1 MQYHPVA
8 LGGHC
13 AIFTAGHVR
22 QAGWRMRTQPSQLS
36 TRVQGKVGD
45 RAAAADDASVT
56 DLEKTRSK
64 LSNMTSPGLYLELL
78 NLF

>member
-8 LGGHC
+8 LGGHRLLS
-13 AIFTAGHVR
+13 AGTSGR
-22 QAGWRMRTQPSQLS
+22 AGWRCERS
-36 TRVQGKVGD
+36 RVSCRHECKVRSA
-45 RAAAADDASVT
+45 RALRAVDDASVT

>member
-1 MQYHPVA
+1 
-8 LGGHC
+8 
-13 AIFTAGHVR
+13 
-22 QAGWRMRTQPSQLS
+22 MRTQPSQLS
-36 TRVQGKVGD
+36 TRVQGKVGGH
-45 RAAAADDASVT
+45 AVVAGNASVT